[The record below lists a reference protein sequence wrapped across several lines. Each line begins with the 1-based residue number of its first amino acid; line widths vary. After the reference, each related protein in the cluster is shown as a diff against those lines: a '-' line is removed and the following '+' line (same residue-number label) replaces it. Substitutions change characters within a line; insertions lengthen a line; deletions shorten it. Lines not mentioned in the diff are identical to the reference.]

1 MKKMKL
7 STEDDTDNN
16 EILLLLDNALL
27 YWFQVAEWATRAF
40 FKYGGDSHLPSP
52 GNPSGVHPPVTSPG
66 SPISGGN
73 LTGSYITRP
82 GVDSPG
88 FVTSTPHQA
97 GMGQAVVRPEL
108 TRSSKHD
115 GLCLYFARILEYVYD
130 TVWQIDFMAS
140 QMYLVLRFSN
150 ILKLF
155 LFFES
160 SFIFIELSGMEDLCL
175 RISSCL
181 FLHNHNR
188 FETPFT
194 AYHFVNL
201 CFFKHVLFHT

>member
-1 MKKMKL
+1 MSVMGYSPQWQHWKLVYSHLECLKKIKL

-16 EILLLLDNALL
+16 EMLLLDNALV

-115 GLCLYFARILEYVYD
+115 GLCLYFARILEYVFD
-130 TVWQIDFMAS
+130 TVLQIDLMAS
-140 QMYLVLRFSN
+140 KMYLVLRFSN
-150 ILKLF
+150 ILTLCLFFNHPLF
-155 LFFES
+155 L
-160 SFIFIELSGMEDLCL
+160 
-175 RISSCL
+175 
-181 FLHNHNR
+181 
-188 FETPFT
+188 
-194 AYHFVNL
+194 
-201 CFFKHVLFHT
+201 

>member
-27 YWFQVAEWATRAF
+27 SWFQVAEWATRAF

-140 QMYLVLRFSN
+140 QMYLVLRFSI
-150 ILKLF
+150 ILTLF
-155 LFFES
+155 LFF
-160 SFIFIELSGMEDLCL
+160 
-175 RISSCL
+175 
-181 FLHNHNR
+181 
-188 FETPFT
+188 
-194 AYHFVNL
+194 
-201 CFFKHVLFHT
+201 